1 MRSIL
6 NISLPLQMVREVKRE
21 VKRGGY
27 ASVSEYIRHL
37 IRERQELQLLKE
49 LKQEEIEGMKV
60 LTSLKDLLD

>member
-1 MRSIL
+1 
-6 NISLPLQMVREVKRE
+6 MVREVKRE

-49 LKQEEIEGMKV
+49 LKQEEKEGMKV